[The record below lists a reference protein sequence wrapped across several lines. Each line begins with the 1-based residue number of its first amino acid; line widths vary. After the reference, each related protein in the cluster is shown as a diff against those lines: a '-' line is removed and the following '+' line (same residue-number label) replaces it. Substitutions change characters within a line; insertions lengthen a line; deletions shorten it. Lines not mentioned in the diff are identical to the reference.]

1 MSRKK
6 KRNPGIDPAYLE
18 KQKAALVRTHRHIIC
33 FNEKEMA
40 AVEEYCRRFNVK
52 TKASLF
58 REAIMERIL
67 SALDENHPTLF

>member
-1 MSRKK
+1 MARKK

-40 AVEEYCRRFNVK
+40 AVDEYCRRLKVK
-52 TKASLF
+52 TNSSLF
-58 REAIMERIL
+58 LVVLKECIL
-67 SALDENHPTLF
+67 SALDENYPTLF